1 MRYYP
6 FCADFGP
13 FNLGMTHLFMQEML
27 RLLEEP
33 NLRNVRLVY
42 YTRMSAND
50 VTNAIFLLGSFL
62 VAYLGASIEE
72 AWMPFCTQQGIV
84 RPYRDATWLQS
95 SYDLHVKI
103 PESQLCFAI
112 IEIGHAYVC
121 LVRNAWVYR
130 SKTVGAALPRLFL
143 FHFIIIIFILYQV
156 KDCWRGLAKAIATG
170 LYDPDTFDAQ
180 EYFYYDHPQ
189 HGDMHQ
195 VVPGKFI
202 AFKGPVDQRG
212 QGQRNYALLPVDFV
226 DVFRS
231 KNVAAVVRL
240 NNPEYDRADFIRHGI
255 CHYGK

>member
-130 SKTVGAALPRLFL
+130 SKTVG
-143 FHFIIIIFILYQV
+143 
-156 KDCWRGLAKAIATG
+156 GLAKAIFVSFHYHY
-170 LYDPDTFDAQ
+170 LYF
-180 EYFYYDHPQ
+180 
-189 HGDMHQ
+189 
-195 VVPGKFI
+195 VS
-202 AFKGPVDQRG
+202 
-212 QGQRNYALLPVDFV
+212 GQRLLARPRQGHSHRAL
-226 DVFRS
+226 
-231 KNVAAVVRL
+231 
-240 NNPEYDRADFIRHGI
+240 
-255 CHYGK
+255 